1 MHWKLNKNV
10 LFIAVIFIPCVVPAT
25 LLEVG
30 DTKLLF
36 NTWRV
41 AAFIFIIAYMINKRQ
56 RITCTIVFSSLFSAN
71 LLLVTWRNGGNIK
84 SATSIALMMFTII
97 ALSEIGMT
105 SLCCAKHYFSAISP
119 ICFFILLVDT
129 AQILTGVG
137 YSEINS
143 GSWLGGDN
151 FAVFTV
157 IPMLGIILLG
167 DYLIYGKVRRV
178 TKLLFCLT
186 MLAKFKTAATTSMIA
201 FVTCVVLFWGFEYI
215 KFSKNSRQILIL
227 LSVALIIWLCW
238 DFTDIFV
245 TVAELLGKNNVLEH
259 GRIVIWKMSLDAI
272 LNEPIL
278 GHGVMYVYDETV
290 ALAGTYWPTC
300 SDTHNYILELL
311 FRGGMVGTLFY
322 FLSMKDCFTF
332 IIKEKISSKGIIIL
346 KGILAANFVLWISD
360 SYYAQA
366 PFYVLIVLCSHMKIL
381 KQYSYNEDTDSYGN
395 KLRCVKIFKRSGVH
409 TG

>member
-1 MHWKLNKNV
+1 M
-10 LFIAVIFIPCVVPAT
+10 
-25 LLEVG
+25 
-30 DTKLLF
+30 
-36 NTWRV
+36 
-41 AAFIFIIAYMINKRQ
+41 
-56 RITCTIVFSSLFSAN
+56 
-71 LLLVTWRNGGNIK
+71 
-84 SATSIALMMFTII
+84 
-97 ALSEIGMT
+97 
-105 SLCCAKHYFSAISP
+105 
-119 ICFFILLVDT
+119 
-129 AQILTGVG
+129 
-137 YSEINS
+137 
-143 GSWLGGDN
+143 
-151 FAVFTV
+151 
-157 IPMLGIILLG
+157 
-167 DYLIYGKVRRV
+167 
-178 TKLLFCLT
+178 
-186 MLAKFKTAATTSMIA
+186 
-201 FVTCVVLFWGFEYI
+201 
-215 KFSKNSRQILIL
+215 
-227 LSVALIIWLCW
+227 
-238 DFTDIFV
+238 

-290 ALAGTYWPTC
+290 AIAGTYWPTC
-300 SDTHNYILELL
+300 SHTHNYILELL